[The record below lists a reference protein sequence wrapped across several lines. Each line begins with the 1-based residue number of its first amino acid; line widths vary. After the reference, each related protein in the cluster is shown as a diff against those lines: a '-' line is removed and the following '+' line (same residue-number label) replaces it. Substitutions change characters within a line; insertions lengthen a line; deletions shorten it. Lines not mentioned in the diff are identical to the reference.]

1 MFDSLNGRCF
11 LIDCLQSAGLRIK
24 VEDWNIANM
33 NIFIYICK
41 KINTCVDENKFQL
54 TLSHSN

>member
-1 MFDSLNGRCF
+1 MF
-11 LIDCLQSAGLRIK
+11 LIDCLPSAGLRIK